1 MLFRLA
7 MAAAIVA
14 GAASSAS
21 AVTTLMWSST
31 ADVGKT
37 QTVSF
42 DGQYG
47 ASVNKKTVATPLA
60 GLSSTLALTLTK
72 VSGKDWTFDYAVDN
86 TSLAP
91 VVASKVSVFGFDSLG
106 KISGGSSTG
115 AFGKSGSGSVPL
127 LGQTAEICFRF
138 SGSDCTGGNSGL
150 AIDDAVSTGSLT
162 LRFEKATPLANLSNF
177 FVRYAAVT
185 NADKSINNVNGT
197 SGDAMLMTDNVD
209 SVPEPA
215 SWAMMITGFGL
226 IGGAMRRRRATV
238 VTTAC

>member
-1 MLFRLA
+1 
-7 MAAAIVA
+7 
-14 GAASSAS
+14 
-21 AVTTLMWSST
+21 MWSST

-60 GLSSTLALTLTK
+60 GLSSTLSLTLTK
-72 VSGKDWTFDYAVDN
+72 VSGKDWTFDYAVDS

-91 VVASKVSVFGFDSLG
+91 VMASKVSVFGFDSLG
-106 KISGGSSTG
+106 KISGG
-115 AFGKSGSGSVPL
+115 
-127 LGQTAEICFRF
+127 
-138 SGSDCTGGNSGL
+138 NSGL
-150 AIDDAVSTGSLT
+150 AIDDAASKGSLT
-162 LRFEKATPLANLSNF
+162 LRFEKATPLTNLSNF

-197 SGDAMLMTDNVD
+197 SGDAVLMADTVD

-226 IGGAMRRRRATV
+226 IGGALRRRRTTIATA
-238 VTTAC
+238 TC

>member
-1 MLFRLA
+1 MLFRLS
-7 MAAAIVA
+7 MAVALLA
-14 GAASSAS
+14 GAASSAN

-37 QTVSF
+37 QAVSF

-47 ASVNKKTVATPLA
+47 ASINRRTVATALP

-115 AFGKSGSGSVPL
+115 VFGKSGSGPVPL
-127 LGQTAEICFRF
+127 LGSSADICFRA

-150 AIDDAVSTGSLT
+150 AIDDAASKGSLT

-197 SGDAMLMTDNVD
+197 SGDAMLMADTVD
-209 SVPEPA
+209 GVPEPA

-226 IGGAMRRRRATV
+226 IGGALRRRRTMIATA
-238 VTTAC
+238 TC

>member
-1 MLFRLA
+1 MLFRLS
-7 MAAAIVA
+7 MAVALLA
-14 GAASSAS
+14 GAATSAN

-42 DGQYG
+42 DGLYG
-47 ASVNKKTVATPLA
+47 ASVNHRTLATPLA
-60 GLSSTLALTLTK
+60 GLSSTLALTLTR

-91 VVASKVSVFGFDSLG
+91 VAASKVSVFGFDSLG
-106 KISGGSSTG
+106 RISGASSTG
-115 AFGKSGSGSVPL
+115 AFGRSGSGPVPL
-127 LGQTAEICFRF
+127 IGTSADVCFRV

-150 AIDDAVSTGSLT
+150 AIDEPLSQGSLT
-162 LRFEKATPLANLSNF
+162 LRFERAAPLAELTNF

-185 NADKSINNVNGT
+185 NADRSINNVNGT
-197 SGDAMLMTDNVD
+197 SGDAVLMADTVD

-226 IGGAMRRRRATV
+226 IGGTLRRRRTTIATA
-238 VTTAC
+238 TC